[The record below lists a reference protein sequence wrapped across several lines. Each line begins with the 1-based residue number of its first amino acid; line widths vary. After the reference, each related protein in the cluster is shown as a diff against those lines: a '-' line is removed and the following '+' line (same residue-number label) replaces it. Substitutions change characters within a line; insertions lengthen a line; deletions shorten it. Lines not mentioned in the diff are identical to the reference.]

1 MYTGND
7 DLRVRPLARPLP
19 QMHTT
24 NRPIFKIFFDSENL
38 EKLTRD
44 SVAISLIFALED
56 PLNCYHIFWI

>member
-38 EKLTRD
+38 EKLIRD
-44 SVAISLIFALED
+44 SVAIYIYRVFQHDLPFF
-56 PLNCYHIFWI
+56 NF